1 MAGIP
6 PFNPQDPIPN
16 NPFYN
21 PDANRYNLS
30 YPTGQLVFGNYL
42 FVDYTTGNVYISP
55 NPPNDGTVRQVTAGI
70 GLETSPL
77 SGITTA
83 GTIGLEPVA
92 TVVPGS
98 YTYPTISVNGY
109 GKITLAANGNA
120 PLVTLVGTL
129 PIYTTG
135 TNPIRNIG
143 VKAATLAAPGAVQLT
158 DDVYSQSTTTALTAL
173 QGYSLGGQM
182 SIIGSSLAGQYFA
195 GTINPAT
202 GNIAKL
208 TPDGVAV
215 GGLTVGSP
223 LPAASATYNKAYFTI
238 TATGTYTPPGGV
250 ATSVVSQDRVYCING
265 TWQIILCGQRLLP
278 ASTTVFGSTI
288 LSTPAEVLALTEPN
302 KVVTPGGLSIMV
314 ASETLAGFVELATD
328 AETQAFTD
336 NTRAVTSSSIGT
348 LRATTSSRGLV
359 LLSDSV
365 SDPSVTQTPT
375 ANALKTYVDSSLDTA
390 NITTK
395 GDLIVGLGFET
406 PGILPLG
413 DNGTVLTI
421 DDTKPTQGS
430 MDWTSGDSLKS
441 WPIGSIIWQLATV
454 PLGGVWMECDGR
466 LLDGDINGPYYN
478 LYELIGTTY
487 NQPGDPAGFFRIP
500 DLRGQ
505 FIRGWSG
512 AGPNP
517 TPSAL
522 DPLRTFAS
530 TQGSAYKQH
539 CHAVSDPGHIH
550 QFALPQHS
558 HLSNAPNIWHGHG
571 VTCGNHCHAI
581 SGIANAEV
589 VGDTAG
595 YYDGAAQW
603 GAPSGPSSILASYG
617 PLRAVNNLS
626 AVTVTQADGTYA
638 GIPVNTT
645 SGSGS
650 GAVATVIVFG
660 GQVKEVTITSGGNS
674 YSVGSTLALG
684 GPDAAKYT
692 GFTMRASNVAGDTYT
707 NVSVV
712 SEKTNITVASCT
724 TGITVDSIVTGLTV
738 DNSPPTAPVPNETRP
753 YNVALLPVI
762 KYGLVPAGPTPP
774 TPTPPVPTYVVNT
787 SPTAATEN
795 TVITTTI
802 TTANVSNG
810 TTLYWQMSGTGI
822 VGAFFTSGSLV
833 GSTTVTAN
841 SASFTQTLA
850 ASLPGPGPYT
860 LSVNIYSDSAR
871 SIQVGTTSLVIAIT
885 PGVTP
890 STPQLG
896 SYIDLWQ
903 YRNTDATY
911 PYVANSGLNPVVR
924 ASNISANALSLLNK
938 FYLLAEVQVNGLDS
952 KLYFGNPT
960 GFPAAAQVLN
970 PAGTAWNTNTGSP
983 QGTYVGPGN
992 PDYTYSAWALKNT
1005 IAYMTAQSVP
1015 TTNFILSIGGY
1026 SLSNNMDLAG
1036 ASPAQATAAAQQ
1048 IVTLMNLCGAKGVDI
1063 DYEPVGTACNPTRMA
1078 TLMQAIYNAVKAY
1091 NASYEVHLTLIPS
1104 LSVADPDL
1112 KIATAVA
1119 CQAYADQIN
1128 VMTYDDP
1135 SDLSQPLYEPGGVVV
1150 YNHTGVARSVQSVQW
1165 FIDAGVSRSKLGMGI
1180 AQYGRNTSNP
1190 SAAFNA
1196 ANPVPYSQ
1204 IVASANAAGQITNS
1218 FPLGRYFGAVKI
1230 QNPSPTNQSDYYSP
1244 TYTALWGFDSVDT
1257 IQDKVESASDMG
1269 LRAVFTWQI
1278 SNDYADSASPHP
1290 AGNARANFALI
1301 AAARDAITNL

>member
-6 PFNPQDPIPN
+6 PFNSQDPIPN
-16 NPFYN
+16 NPFFYPN
-21 PDANRYNLS
+21 ANRYNLS
-30 YPTGQLVFGNYL
+30 YPTGQLIFGNFL
-42 FVDYTTGNVYISP
+42 FVDYATGNVYISP
-55 NPPNDGTVRQVTAGI
+55 NPPNNGTVRQITAGV

-83 GTIGLEPVA
+83 GSIGLKA
-92 TVVPGS
+92 ISTVTPGS
-98 YTYPTISVNGY
+98 FTYPTIAINGY
-109 GKITLAANGNA
+109 GQITLAANGNT

-129 PIYTTG
+129 PIQVTG
-135 TNPIRNIG
+135 TNPNRSIGIRS
-143 VKAATLAAPGAVQLT
+143 ASLAAPGAVQLT

-182 SIIGSSLAGQYFA
+182 SIIASSLAGQYFA

-202 GNIAKL
+202 GNIAQL

-238 TATGTYTPPGGV
+238 TSAGTYTPPGGV
-250 ATSVVSQDRVYCING
+250 ATAVVNQDRVYCING
-265 TWQIILCGQRLLP
+265 AWQIILCGQRLVP
-278 ASTTVFGSTI
+278 ASTTVFGSTT
-288 LSTPAEVLALTEPN
+288 LSTSAEVLALTEPN

-348 LRATTSSRGLV
+348 LNATTSSRGLV

-365 SDPSVTQTPT
+365 SDPSVVQAPT
-375 ANALKTYVDSSLDTA
+375 ANALKTYVDSSLDVA

-441 WPIGSIIWQLATV
+441 WPIGSIIWQLATT

-466 LLDGDINGPYYN
+466 LLDGDIAGPYYN

-517 TPSAL
+517 TPTAL

-539 CHAVSDPGHIH
+539 FHTVTDPGHIH
-550 QFALPQHS
+550 QFDLIQHAHPTNSTTVQHAHGSSSNHS
-558 HLSNAPNIWHGHG
+558 H
-571 VTCGNHCHAI
+571 AI
-581 SGIANAEV
+581 NNIANAEV
-589 VGDTAG
+589 VGDAAG
-595 YYDGAAQW
+595 FYDGAAQW
-603 GAPSGPSSILASYG
+603 GAPSGPDS
-617 PLRAVNNLS
+617 NNPGTN
-626 AVTVTQADGTYA
+626 VTV
-638 GIPVNTT
+638 
-645 SGSGS
+645 
-650 GAVATVIVFG
+650 
-660 GQVKEVTITSGGNS
+660 NS
-674 YSVGSTLALG
+674 SL
-684 GPDAAKYT
+684 
-692 GFTMRASNVAGDTYT
+692 
-707 NVSVV
+707 
-712 SEKTNITVASCT
+712 
-724 TGITVDSIVTGLTV
+724 TGITLQSQVTNISVNTVTTSLTV
-738 DNSPPTAPVPNETRP
+738 DNSPPTAPVPDETRP

-774 TPTPPVPTYVVNT
+774 TPTPAVPTYVVNT

-795 TVITTTI
+795 TVITTTV

-810 TTLYWQMSGTGI
+810 TTLYWQMSGAGI

-841 SASFTQTLA
+841 SATFTQTLA

-860 LSVNIYSDSAR
+860 LSVDIYSDPAR
-871 SIQVGTTSLVIAIT
+871 SIQVGTTSQVIAIT

-903 YRNTDATY
+903 YRNTDATF
-911 PYVANSGLNPVVR
+911 PFVANSGLNPVVR
-924 ASNISANALSLLNK
+924 ASNIAAAALPLLDK

-952 KLYFGNPT
+952 KLYFGDPV

-970 PAGTAWNTNTGSP
+970 AAGTAWNTNTGSP
-983 QGTYVGPGN
+983 QGTYVAPGN

-1005 IAYMTAQSVP
+1005 IAYMSAQSVP
-1015 TTNFILSIGGY
+1015 TANFLLSIGGY
-1026 SLSNNMDLAG
+1026 NLSNNMDLAG
-1036 ASPAQATAAAQQ
+1036 ASVGQANAAAAQ

-1063 DYEPVGTACNPTRMA
+1063 DYEPVGLTCNPARMA
-1078 TLMQAIYNAVKAY
+1078 TLMQAIYNAVKAV
-1091 NASYEVHLTLIPS
+1091 NPAFEVHLTLIPS

-1128 VMTYDDP
+1128 IMTYDDP
-1135 SDLSQPLYEPGGVVV
+1135 SDLSQPLYEPGGVTV

-1204 IVASANAAGQITNS
+1204 IVASADAAGQTTNS

-1230 QNPSPTNQSDYYSP
+1230 QNPSPTNQTDYYSP
-1244 TYTALWGFDSVDT
+1244 AYTALWGFDSVDT

-1278 SNDYADSASPHP
+1278 SNDYANAASTQP
-1290 AGNARANFALI
+1290 AGNARANFALL

>member
-21 PDANRYNLS
+21 PNANRYNLS
-30 YPTGQLVFGNYL
+30 YPTGQLVFGSYL

-55 NPPNDGTVRQVTAGI
+55 NPPNDGTVRQITAGI

-120 PLVTLVGTL
+120 PLVTLLGTL
-129 PIYTTG
+129 PIQVTG
-135 TNPIRNIG
+135 TNPNRNIG
-143 VKAATLAAPGAVQLT
+143 IKAATLAAPGAVQLT

-223 LPAASATYNKAYFTI
+223 LPAASAIYNKAYFTI
-238 TATGTYTPPGGV
+238 TGAGTYTPPGGV
-250 ATSVVSQDRVYCING
+250 ATSVVSQDRVYCIAG
-265 TWQIILCGQRLLP
+265 TWQIILCGQRLVP
-278 ASTTVFGSTI
+278 ASTTVFGSTT
-288 LSTPAEVLALTEPN
+288 LSTSAEVLALTEPN

-365 SDPSVTQTPT
+365 SDPSVTQAPT

-441 WPIGSIIWQLATV
+441 WPIGSIIWQLATT

-487 NQPGDPAGFFRIP
+487 NQPGDPAGSFRIP

-517 TPSAL
+517 TPTAL

-539 CHAVSDPGHIH
+539 LHTVTDPGHIH
-550 QFALPQHS
+550 DFALIQHAHPTNS
-558 HLSNAPNIWHGHG
+558 TTVQHLHG
-571 VTCGNHCHAI
+571 VTSLHNH
-581 SGIANAEV
+581 GFPGDFANAEV

-595 YYDGAAQW
+595 FYDGAAQW
-603 GAPSGPSSILASYG
+603 GAPSPPNSNPATTNI
-617 PLRAVNNLS
+617 AVNSSFTGLTLQNKVTGIS
-626 AVTVTQADGTYA
+626 VNTVT
-638 GIPVNTT
+638 T
-645 SGSGS
+645 S
-650 GAVATVIVFG
+650 
-660 GQVKEVTITSGGNS
+660 
-674 YSVGSTLALG
+674 
-684 GPDAAKYT
+684 
-692 GFTMRASNVAGDTYT
+692 
-707 NVSVV
+707 
-712 SEKTNITVASCT
+712 
-724 TGITVDSIVTGLTV
+724 LTV

-753 YNVALLPVI
+753 YNIALLPVI

-774 TPTPPVPTYVVNT
+774 APTPPVPTYVVNT

-822 VGAFFTSGSLV
+822 VAAFFTSGSLT

-860 LSVNIYSDSAR
+860 LSVDIYSDSAR

-896 SYIDLWQ
+896 SYISLWQ

-911 PYVANSGLNPVVR
+911 PYTPNSGWNPVVR
-924 ASNISANALSLLNK
+924 ADNISANALPLLDK
-938 FYLLAEVQVNGLDS
+938 FYILGEVQINGLDS
-952 KLYFGNPT
+952 KLYFGNPPGG
-960 GFPAAAQVLN
+960 GFPAASMVLN
-970 PAGTAWNTNTGSP
+970 SAGTGWNTNTGSP

-1005 IAYMTAQSVP
+1005 VAYLADQSVP
-1015 TTNFILSIGGY
+1015 TGNFLLSIGGY
-1026 SLSNNMDLAG
+1026 NLSNNMDLAG
-1036 ASPAQATAAAQQ
+1036 ASPAQATVAAQQ

-1063 DYEPVGTACNPTRMA
+1063 DYEPVYPLPCNPARIA
-1078 TLMQAIYNAVKAY
+1078 TLMQAIYTAVKAY
-1091 NASYEVHLTLIPS
+1091 NPAYEVHLTLIPA
-1104 LSVADPDL
+1104 LSVADPQQR
-1112 KIATAVA
+1112 IAAAVA

-1128 VMTYDDP
+1128 IMTYDDAN
-1135 SDLSQPLYEPGGVVV
+1135 DLSQPPYEPGGVTV
-1150 YNHTGVARSVQSVQW
+1150 YNHTGVPRSVQSVQW

-1180 AQYGRNTSNP
+1180 AQYGRNTANP
-1190 SAAFNA
+1190 DAAYNA
-1196 ANPVPYSQ
+1196 ANPVPYNQ
-1204 IVASANAAGQITNS
+1204 VVAAANAAGQITNS

-1230 QNPSPTNQSDYYSP
+1230 QNPEPTGSSDYYGP
-1244 TYTALWGFDSVDT
+1244 AYTALWGFDSVDT

-1269 LRAVFTWQI
+1269 LRAVFTWEI
-1278 SNDYADSASPHP
+1278 SKDYADPSSPHP
-1290 AGNARANFALI
+1290 AGNARANFALL
-1301 AAARDAITNL
+1301 AAARNAITNL

>member
-55 NPPNDGTVRQVTAGI
+55 NPPNDGTVRQITAGI

-83 GTIGLEPVA
+83 GTISLEPVA

-120 PLVTLVGTL
+120 PLVTLLGTL
-129 PIYTTG
+129 PIQVTG

-143 VKAATLAAPGAVQLT
+143 IKAATLAAPGAVQLT

-223 LPAASATYNKAYFTI
+223 LPAASAIYNKAYFTI
-238 TATGTYTPPGGV
+238 TGAGTYTPPGGV
-250 ATSVVSQDRVYCING
+250 ATSVVSQDRVYCIAG
-265 TWQIILCGQRLLP
+265 TWQIILCGQRLVP
-278 ASTTVFGSTI
+278 ASTTVFGSTT

-348 LRATTSSRGLV
+348 LSATTSTRGLV

-365 SDPSVTQTPT
+365 SDPSVTQAPT

-421 DDTKPTQGS
+421 DDTKPAQGS

-441 WPIGSIIWQLATV
+441 WPIGSIIWQLATT

-466 LLDGDINGPYYN
+466 LLDGDISGPYYN

-517 TPSAL
+517 TPTAL

-539 CHAVSDPGHIH
+539 LHTVTDPGHIH
-550 QFALPQHS
+550 QFALIQHAHPTNSATVEHS
-558 HLSNAPNIWHGHG
+558 HGATSTHNHG
-571 VTCGNHCHAI
+571 I
-581 SGIANAEV
+581 YGIANAEV

-595 YYDGAAQW
+595 FYDGNAQW
-603 GAPSGPSSILASYG
+603 GAPGGPFSNKGG
-617 PLRAVNNLS
+617 PLVRVGSFSTAS
-626 AVTVTQADGTYA
+626 VTQPDGTYP
-638 GIPVNTT
+638 GIFVT
-645 SGSGS
+645 GGGA
-650 GAVATVIVFG
+650 GAVATVVVSG
-660 GQVKEVTITSGGNS
+660 GKVTSVTITSGGSGYTGGN
-674 YSVGSTLALG
+674 ALG
-684 GPDAAKYT
+684 LGGAGFS
-692 GFTMRASNVAGDTYT
+692 GFTMTATSVGGAG
-707 NVSVV
+707 
-712 SEKTNITVASCT
+712 T
-724 TGITVDSIVTGLTV
+724 TGVSAGSSATGLVIQNNVTGISVNTVTTGLTV

-753 YNVALLPVI
+753 YNIALLPVI

-774 TPTPPVPTYVVNT
+774 APTPPVPTYVVNT

-795 TVITTTI
+795 TVITTII

-822 VGAFFTSGSLV
+822 VAAFFTSGSLT

-860 LSVNIYSDSAR
+860 LSVDIYSDSAR

-911 PYVANSGLNPVVR
+911 PFVANSGLNPVVR
-924 ASNISANALSLLNK
+924 ASNISAAALPLLDK
-938 FYLLAEVQVNGLDS
+938 FYLLAEVQINGLDS

-970 PAGTAWNTNTGSP
+970 SAGTAWNTNTGSP

-1015 TTNFILSIGGY
+1015 TTNFLLSIGGY

-1078 TLMQAIYNAVKAY
+1078 TLMQAIYTAVKAY

-1135 SDLSQPLYEPGGVVV
+1135 SNLSQPLYEPGGVVV

-1278 SNDYADSASPHP
+1278 SNDYADPASPHP

>member
-6 PFNPQDPIPN
+6 PFNSQDPIPN
-16 NPFYN
+16 TPFYN

-30 YPTGQLVFGNYL
+30 YPTGQLVFGSYL

-55 NPPNDGTVRQVTAGI
+55 NPPNNGTVRQVTAGA
-70 GLETSPL
+70 GLETSPA

-83 GTIGLEPVA
+83 GSIGLKA
-92 TVVPGS
+92 ISTLTPGS
-98 YTYPTISVNGY
+98 YTYPTVAVNGY
-109 GKITLAANGNA
+109 GQITLAANGNP
-120 PLVTLVGTL
+120 PLVTLVGTA
-129 PIYTTG
+129 PIYVTG
-135 TNPIRNIG
+135 TNPIRNVGILQ
-143 VKAATLAAPGAVQLT
+143 ASLAAPGAVQLT
-158 DDVYSQSTTTALTAL
+158 DDVFSTSTITALTAL
-173 QGYSLGGQM
+173 QGYSLGSQM

-195 GTINPAT
+195 GAINPAT
-202 GNIAKL
+202 GNL
-208 TPDGVAV
+208 TFVSPDGLAA

-223 LPAASATYNKAYFTI
+223 LPAASATYKKAYFTI
-238 TATGTYTPPGGV
+238 TADGTYTPPGGV
-250 ATSVVSQDRVYCING
+250 ATAVVKNDRVYCINN
-265 TWQIILCGQRLLP
+265 TWQIILCGQRLVP
-278 ASTTVFGSTI
+278 ASTTVFGTTV
-288 LSTPAEVLALTEPN
+288 LSTAAEVQALTEPN
-302 KVVTPGGLSIMV
+302 KSVTPAGLTIMV
-314 ASETLAGFVELATD
+314 ASETQVGFVELATD

-336 NTRAVTSSSIGT
+336 NTRAITSSNLGT
-348 LRATTSSRGLV
+348 LNATTATRGLV

-365 SDPSVTQTPT
+365 SDPSVTSAPT

-390 NITTK
+390 TVTAK

-413 DNGTVLTI
+413 DNGSVLTV

-430 MDWTSGDSLKS
+430 MDWTSRDSLNS
-441 WPIGSIIWQLATV
+441 WPVGSIIWQLATT

-466 LLDGDINGPYYN
+466 LLDASITGPYYN

-487 NQPGDPAGFFRIP
+487 NQPGDAAGFFRVP
-500 DLRGQ
+500 DLRGM
-505 FIRGWSG
+505 FVRGWSG

-517 TPSAL
+517 VPTAL
-522 DPLRTFAS
+522 DPARTFAS
-530 TQGSAYKQH
+530 TQSSAYKQH
-539 CHAVSDPGHIH
+539 LHTVTDPGHIH
-550 QFALPQHS
+550 DFDLIQHQHTSNSSTVQHLHGATSNHS
-558 HLSNAPNIWHGHG
+558 HNLDGFP
-571 VTCGNHCHAI
+571 
-581 SGIANAEV
+581 NAEV
-589 VGDTAG
+589 VGDQAG
-595 YYDGAAQW
+595 YYDGNAQW
-603 GAPSGPSSILASYG
+603 GAPSGPNSNSPTTGII
-617 PLRAVNNLS
+617 VNNSL
-626 AVTVTQADGTYA
+626 T
-638 GIPVNTT
+638 GI
-645 SGSGS
+645 
-650 GAVATVIVFG
+650 
-660 GQVKEVTITSGGNS
+660 
-674 YSVGSTLALG
+674 TLQS
-684 GPDAAKYT
+684 K
-692 GFTMRASNVAGDTYT
+692 V
-707 NVSVV
+707 
-712 SEKTNITVASCT
+712 
-724 TGITVDSIVTGLTV
+724 TGITVNTVTTGLTV
-738 DNSPPTAPVPNETRP
+738 DNSPPTAPVPDETRP
-753 YNVALLPVI
+753 YNIALLPVI
-762 KYGLVPAGPTPP
+762 KYGNVPAGPTPP

-787 SPTAATEN
+787 TPTAATEN

-833 GSTTVTAN
+833 GSTTVAAN

-860 LSVNIYSDSAR
+860 LSIDIYSDSAR
-871 SIQVGTTSLVIAIT
+871 SVQVGTTSLVIAIT

-911 PYVANSGLNPVVR
+911 PFTANSGLNPVVR

-938 FYLLAEVQVNGLDS
+938 FYLLAEVQINGLDS
-952 KLYFGNPT
+952 KLYFGAPT

-970 PAGTAWNTNTGSP
+970 AAGTDWNTNTGSAN
-983 QGTYVGPGN
+983 GTYVSPTN

-1005 IAYMTAQSVP
+1005 NAYMDTQSVSKA
-1015 TTNFILSIGGY
+1015 NFMLSIGGY
-1026 SLSNNMDLAG
+1026 NLSNNMDLAG
-1036 ASPAQATAAAQQ
+1036 ASVAQANAAAAQ

-1063 DYEPVGTACNPTRMA
+1063 DYEPVGITCNPARMA

-1135 SDLSQPLYEPGGVVV
+1135 SNLSQPLYEPGGVTV
-1150 YNHTGVARSVQSVQW
+1150 YNHTGVARSVQSIQW

-1230 QNPSPTNQSDYYSP
+1230 QNPAPTNQTDYYSP

-1278 SNDYADSASPHP
+1278 SNDYADPASPNP
-1290 AGNARANFALI
+1290 PGDARANFALL